1 MGQRS
6 RYEGDA
12 TGSSP
17 AAVLA
22 PRDSSERDAELL
34 RSAAQQLRCVDGP
47 LLLAVSGGADSML
60 LLHVVALHPDLASRA
75 TAAVFDHGT
84 GAHARRGVALV
95 RRVAT
100 AHGIRVIAGR
110 SRSPARD
117 EAGWRRQRWRFLR
130 TRAAR
135 LGATVVT
142 AHTLDDRI
150 ETVVLR
156 ILRGAGARGLAALEA
171 PSDVVRPLRS
181 LSRSD
186 VHRIV
191 RALGLGFVD
200 DPSNLDSRFQR
211 VWVRRQL
218 LPALRAVRPRIDAE
232 LLGLA
237 KRAADWRA
245 DVERVVDELGVR
257 AEPGGGVRIA
267 SEKLEGYDP
276 QELAVLWPAIAGRG
290 GLALDRRGTLR
301 LAGFTNRAKI
311 TRIPLA
317 GGWEAVR
324 LREDWVVRPVVPPG
338 PAEPIVLSDGLQF
351 GRWRF
356 RETTAAEAADRG
368 EWGAVLPAGESLSVR
383 TWLPGDRLRAAGA
396 GRARRVKRFF
406 SDARIP
412 APERE
417 GWPVVLAGEEIVWIP
432 GVCRSSAAT
441 GRPGGPVRA
450 FVCERSR

>member
-1 MGQRS
+1 
-6 RYEGDA
+6 
-12 TGSSP
+12 
-17 AAVLA
+17 
-22 PRDSSERDAELL
+22 
-34 RSAAQQLRCVDGP
+34 
-47 LLLAVSGGADSML
+47 ML
-60 LLHVVALHPDLASRA
+60 LLHVVASHSDLAGRA

-95 RRVAT
+95 RRVARS
-100 AHGIRVIAGR
+100 HGIPVVAGR

-130 TRAAR
+130 RRAAK

-156 ILRGAGARGLAALEA
+156 ILRGAGVRGLAALEA
-171 PSDVVRPLRS
+171 PSDVVRPLRHMR
-181 LSRSD
+181 RSE
-186 VHRIV
+186 VRRIV
-191 RALGLGFVD
+191 RVLALRFVS
-200 DPSNLDSRFQR
+200 DPSNLDTRFQR

-218 LPALRAVRPRIDAE
+218 LPALRAVRPRINAD
-232 LLGLA
+232 LLGVA
-237 KRAADWRA
+237 KRAAEWRA
-245 DVERVVDELGVR
+245 DVERVVDELGVLV
-257 AEPGGGVRIA
+257 ELGGGVRIA
-267 SEKLEGYDP
+267 SDKLEGYDP

-311 TRIPLA
+311 ARIPLA

-338 PAEPIVLSDGLQF
+338 PAEPVVLLDGLQF
-351 GRWRF
+351 GRWQF
-356 RETTAAEAADRG
+356 RETTTAEAADRG
-368 EWGAVLPAGESLSVR
+368 EWGAVLPAGEALAVR
-383 TWLPGDRLRAAGA
+383 TWLPGDRLRVAGA
-396 GRARRVKRFF
+396 GRVRRVKRFF

-412 APERE
+412 APERA
-417 GWPVVLAGEEIVWIP
+417 GWPAVLAGEEIVWIP

-441 GRPGGPVRA
+441 GRPGEPIRA